1 MTRLSVEMLA
11 ADAPEPITSAGHAQL
26 GIAVLAGIAVI
37 VLLITKFKLHAFL
50 SLTIGSLALG
60 AIAGAPLDKVLLSF
74 SAGLGSTVAGVGVL
88 IALGAILGK
97 MLADSGGA
105 DQIVDTILAK
115 AGGRSMPWAMVLI
128 ASVIGLP
135 LFFEV
140 GIVLLIPV
148 VLMVAKRGN
157 YSLMRIGIPAL
168 AGLSVMHGLVPPHP
182 GPLVAIDAVGA
193 DLGITLALGVLVA
206 IPTVIIAGPVFSKYA
221 ARWVDVPA
229 PENMIPQRASDELDK
244 RPGFGATLFTVLLP
258 VILMLAKAL
267 VDIVVDDPENMV
279 QRIFDVVGAPMIA
292 LLASVLVGIFT
303 LLRPA
308 GFSKERIS
316 PLVEKGL
323 MPIAGILLIVGAGGG
338 FKQTLIDSGVGKM
351 VLEISEDWSIP
362 ALLLAWLIAVA
373 IRLATG
379 SATVATVSAAG
390 LVAPLAADMSTTHTA
405 LLVLAIG
412 AGSLFLSHVND
423 AGFWLVKEYF
433 GLSVGQNLK
442 TWSVMECIISV
453 VAGGGFKQTLIDS
466 GVGKM
471 VLEISEDWSIPAL
484 LLAWLIAVAI
494 RLATGSAT
502 VATVSAA
509 GLVAPLAAD
518 MSTTH
523 TALLVLAIG
532 AGSLFLSH
540 VNDAGFWL
548 VKEYFGL
555 SVGQNLKTWSVME
568 CIISVV
574 AGGIVLLL
582 SLVI

>member
-26 GIAVLAGIAVI
+26 GIAVLVGIAVI

-50 SLTIGSLALG
+50 ALTLGTLVLG
-60 AIAGAPLDKVLLSF
+60 AVAGAPLDKAILSF
-74 SAGLGSTVAGVGVL
+74 TTGLGTTVAGVGVL

-140 GIVLLIPV
+140 GVVLLIPV

-182 GPLVAIDAVGA
+182 GPLVAIDAVQA
-193 DLGITLALGVLVA
+193 NLGVTLALGVLVA
-206 IPTVIIAGPVFSKYA
+206 IPTVIVAGPLFSKVA
-221 ARWVDVPA
+221 ARWVDVTA
-229 PENMIPQRASDELDK
+229 PDRMIPQRASEELEK
-244 RPGFGATLFTVLLP
+244 RPAFGPTLATILLP
-258 VILMLAKAL
+258 VVLMLSKAL
-267 VDIVVDDPENMV
+267 VDIVIDDPENSV
-279 QRIFDVVGAPMIA
+279 QRVFDVVGSPLIA
-292 LLASVLVGIFT
+292 LLATVLVGIFT

-308 GFSKERIS
+308 GFGKDRLT
-316 PLVEKGL
+316 PLVERGL
-323 MPIAGILLIVGAGGG
+323 APIAGILLIVGAGGG
-338 FKQTLIDSGVGKM
+338 FKQTLIDSGVGQM
-351 VLEISEDWSIP
+351 VLDISEDWSIP

-390 LVAPLAADMSTTHTA
+390 LVAPLAADMSTAHTA

-412 AGSLFLSHVND
+412 AGSLFFSHVND

-433 GLSVGQNLK
+433 GLDVGQTVK
-442 TWSVMECIISV
+442 TWSIMETIISV
-453 VAGGGFKQTLIDS
+453 VGGGL
-466 GVGKM
+466 
-471 VLEISEDWSIPAL
+471 
-484 LLAWLIAVAI
+484 
-494 RLATGSAT
+494 
-502 VATVSAA
+502 
-509 GLVAPLAAD
+509 
-518 MSTTH
+518 
-523 TALLVLAIG
+523 
-532 AGSLFLSH
+532 
-540 VNDAGFWL
+540 
-548 VKEYFGL
+548 
-555 SVGQNLKTWSVME
+555 
-568 CIISVV
+568 
-574 AGGIVLLL
+574 VLLL
-582 SLVI
+582 SLVL

>member
-50 SLTIGSLALG
+50 SLTLGSLALG
-60 AIAGAPLDKVLLSF
+60 AIAGAPLDKVLTSF
-74 SAGLGSTVAGVGVL
+74 SAGLGTTVAGVGVL

-105 DQIVDTILAK
+105 DQIVDTILEK

-193 DLGITLALGVLVA
+193 DLGVTLALGVLVA

-221 ARWVDVPA
+221 ARWVDVQA
-229 PENMIPQRASDELDK
+229 PEKMIPQRPSEELDK

-258 VILMLAKAL
+258 VLLMLAKAL
-267 VDIVVDDPENMV
+267 VDIVVDDPGNPV
-279 QRIFDVVGAPMIA
+279 QRVFDVIGAPMIA

-338 FKQTLIDSGVGKM
+338 FKQTLIDTGVGQM
-351 VLEISEDWSIP
+351 VLDISEDWAIP
-362 ALLLAWLIAVA
+362 ALLLAWLIAVV

-390 LVAPLAADMSTTHTA
+390 LVAPLAADMSTTHAA

-412 AGSLFLSHVND
+412 AGSLFFSHVND
-423 AGFWLVKEYF
+423 AGFWMVKEYF
-433 GLSVGQNLK
+433 GLSVGQNIT
-442 TWSVMECIISV
+442 TWSVMETIISV
-453 VAGGGFKQTLIDS
+453 VAGGL
-466 GVGKM
+466 
-471 VLEISEDWSIPAL
+471 
-484 LLAWLIAVAI
+484 
-494 RLATGSAT
+494 
-502 VATVSAA
+502 
-509 GLVAPLAAD
+509 
-518 MSTTH
+518 
-523 TALLVLAIG
+523 
-532 AGSLFLSH
+532 
-540 VNDAGFWL
+540 
-548 VKEYFGL
+548 
-555 SVGQNLKTWSVME
+555 
-568 CIISVV
+568 
-574 AGGIVLLL
+574 VLLL

>member
-1 MTRLSVEMLA
+1 VTRLSVEMLA

-26 GIAVLAGIAVI
+26 GIAVLLGIAVI

-50 SLTIGSLALG
+50 SLTIGTLALG
-60 AIAGAPLDKVLLSF
+60 AFAGAPLDKVITSF

-115 AGGRSMPWAMVLI
+115 ANGRSMPWAMVLI

-140 GIVLLIPV
+140 GVVLLIPV

-193 DLGITLALGVLVA
+193 NLGVTLALGVLVA
-206 IPTVIIAGPVFSKYA
+206 IPTVVIAGPLFSKYA

-229 PENMIPQRASDELDK
+229 PERMIPQRPSEDLEK
-244 RPGFGATLFTVLLP
+244 RPSFGATLVTILLP
-258 VILMLAKAL
+258 VVLMLAKAL
-267 VDIVVDDPENMV
+267 VDIVIDDPENSV
-279 QRIFDVVGAPMIA
+279 QRVFDVIGSPLIA
-292 LLASVLVGIFT
+292 LLAAVLVGIFT
-303 LLRPA
+303 LGMPA
-308 GFSKERIS
+308 GFSKERMQQ
-316 PLVEKGL
+316 LVEKSL
-323 MPIAGILLIVGAGGG
+323 APIAGILLIVGAGGG
-338 FKQTLIDSGVGKM
+338 FKQTLIDTGVGQM
-351 VLEISEDWSIP
+351 ILEISEDWSIP

-390 LVAPLAADMSTTHTA
+390 LVAPLAADMSTTHAA

-412 AGSLFLSHVND
+412 AGSLFFSHVND

-433 GLSVGQNLK
+433 GLNVGQTIK
-442 TWSVMECIISV
+442 TWSIMETIISV
-453 VAGGGFKQTLIDS
+453 VAG
-466 GVGKM
+466 
-471 VLEISEDWSIPAL
+471 AL
-484 LLAWLIAVAI
+484 
-494 RLATGSAT
+494 
-502 VATVSAA
+502 
-509 GLVAPLAAD
+509 
-518 MSTTH
+518 
-523 TALLVLAIG
+523 
-532 AGSLFLSH
+532 
-540 VNDAGFWL
+540 
-548 VKEYFGL
+548 
-555 SVGQNLKTWSVME
+555 
-568 CIISVV
+568 
-574 AGGIVLLL
+574 VLLL
-582 SLVI
+582 SLII

>member
-11 ADAPEPITSAGHAQL
+11 ADTVEPITSAGHAQL

-37 VLLITKFKLHAFL
+37 VLFITKFKLHAFL

-60 AIAGAPLDKVLLSF
+60 AFAGAPLDKTIVSF
-74 SAGLGSTVAGVGVL
+74 TTGLGTTVAGVGVL

-115 AGGRSMPWAMVLI
+115 ASGRSMPWAMVLI

-140 GIVLLIPV
+140 GVVLLIPV

-182 GPLVAIDAVGA
+182 GPLVAIDAIGA
-193 DLGITLALGVLVA
+193 DLGVTLALGVLIA
-206 IPTVIIAGPVFSKYA
+206 IPTVIIAGPVFSRYA

-229 PENMIPQRASDELDK
+229 PERMLQSLGDSGQAPGGGVSKDPEK
-244 RPGFGATLFTVLLP
+244 RPEFGPTLFTILLP
-258 VILMLAKAL
+258 VVLMLSKAL
-267 VDIVVDDPENMV
+267 VDIVIDDPENTV
-279 QRIFDVVGAPMIA
+279 QRVFDVIGSPLIA

-308 GFSKERIS
+308 GFGKERVS
-316 PLVEKGL
+316 PLVEKSL
-323 MPIAGILLIVGAGGG
+323 APIAGILLIVGAGGG
-338 FKQTLIDSGVGKM
+338 FKQTLIDTGVGQM
-351 VLEISEDWSIP
+351 VLDISKDWSIP

-390 LVAPLAADMSTTHTA
+390 LVAPLAADMSTTHAA

-412 AGSLFLSHVND
+412 AGSLFFSHVND

-433 GLSVGQNLK
+433 GLDVGQTIK
-442 TWSVMECIISV
+442 TWSVMETIISV
-453 VAGGGFKQTLIDS
+453 VAGGL
-466 GVGKM
+466 
-471 VLEISEDWSIPAL
+471 
-484 LLAWLIAVAI
+484 
-494 RLATGSAT
+494 
-502 VATVSAA
+502 
-509 GLVAPLAAD
+509 
-518 MSTTH
+518 
-523 TALLVLAIG
+523 
-532 AGSLFLSH
+532 
-540 VNDAGFWL
+540 
-548 VKEYFGL
+548 
-555 SVGQNLKTWSVME
+555 
-568 CIISVV
+568 
-574 AGGIVLLL
+574 VLLL
-582 SLVI
+582 SLII